1 MSKLNAALL
10 IGALVLVTGAS
21 DAQAAKI
28 KYPLWDFGKIFGVG
42 TPDQIL
48 QPPSRIPAIDLGGDH
63 SGDGGGD
70 GDGKKPPITIG
81 ERPDGDW
88 STEQADNPSDGEWHT
103 ETGSPDEPQWTVQTA
118 TRP

>member
-10 IGALVLVTGAS
+10 IGALLMVAGAS

-42 TPDQIL
+42 TPDQM
-48 QPPSRIPAIDLGGDH
+48 QDPDKRIPAIDLNGDD
-63 SGDGGGD
+63 SGDGGN

-81 ERPDGDW
+81 EKPDGDW
-88 STEQADNPSDGEWHT
+88 STEQADNPNDGEWHE
-103 ETGSPDEPQWTVQTA
+103 ETATQHPPQWTVQTA